1 MKVICKKVDPSNPE
15 VEETLIELQ
24 RACLPHDASYF
35 PGEGVW
41 WIAYHRRTPVA
52 FACLVPSQQVPDG
65 VYLSRSGV
73 TPLARGGGI
82 HRRLIRVR
90 LTWAKRQ
97 GYNWAVS
104 DTTDNEPSANNLIAC
119 GFRLYSPPLLYS
131 LARALYW
138 KKKL

>member
-1 MKVICKKVDPSNPE
+1 MKVICEKVDPSNPE

-24 RACLPHDASYF
+24 RACLPHDALYF
-35 PGEGVW
+35 PEEGVW
-41 WIAYHRRTPVA
+41 WIAYYRRTPVA
-52 FACLVPSQQVPDG
+52 FACLVPSQQIPDG

-82 HRRLIRVR
+82 QRRLIRVR

-104 DTTDNEPSANNLIAC
+104 DTTDNEPSANNLITC
-119 GFRLYSPPLLYS
+119 GFKLYTPPVPYS
-131 LARALYW
+131 FARALYW